1 MARFDWMEKIKRKE
15 DKITIDQAIEWL
27 ESQPRIGRN
36 VDNCYIEPEDDAL
49 DKIIDLLK
57 RLKKR
62 NKYI

>member
-1 MARFDWMEKIKRKE
+1 MEKIKRKE

-49 DKIIDLLK
+49 DKIIDLFK
-57 RLKKR
+57 RLKK
-62 NKYI
+62 KE